1 MTTTRET
8 FERVLEGHFAC
19 SRGLLTAIECL
30 GHGYNS
36 RTANYDLSVS
46 LPTLPDDWQ
55 KGRLDP
61 PTWNHSRSRSRDGD
75 GDFADD
81 KFEWGM
87 TVGVHNEPTGMQ
99 VPDSARIRRWRFQTT
114 ITTTNYASD
123 FFRARARVVKEL
135 EAWWDAMALW
145 IALFTKQDMVEI
157 GRTRSGIRV
166 GPIITWSADKD
177 GFRANG
183 SIDKSRPVV
192 SDEVDVLDHRTLT
205 ACMALAANGSQP
217 PDAWLL
223 IRDARSLVNARQYR
237 RAVIDAGTA
246 AELAMTA
253 LVDPTLS
260 SMNFLEREKLFEK
273 NRGLWELSNLMV
285 MQKAGARPARL
296 QQDLAEP
303 RNRAAHEGAPLN
315 QAKANAAIAVAVALV
330 EQLHPLEGLIRAHP
344 AS

>member
-1 MTTTRET
+1 
-8 FERVLEGHFAC
+8 
-19 SRGLLTAIECL
+19 
-30 GHGYNS
+30 
-36 RTANYDLSVS
+36 
-46 LPTLPDDWQ
+46 
-55 KGRLDP
+55 
-61 PTWNHSRSRSRDGD
+61 
-75 GDFADD
+75 
-81 KFEWGM
+81 
-87 TVGVHNEPTGMQ
+87 
-99 VPDSARIRRWRFQTT
+99 
-114 ITTTNYASD
+114 
-123 FFRARARVVKEL
+123 
-135 EAWWDAMALW
+135 
-145 IALFTKQDMVEI
+145 
-157 GRTRSGIRV
+157 
-166 GPIITWSADKD
+166 
-177 GFRANG
+177 
-183 SIDKSRPVV
+183 
-192 SDEVDVLDHRTLT
+192 
-205 ACMALAANGSQP
+205 MALAANGSQP